1 MATSAGAGHMGGL
14 FQRSRAQRKQSA
26 KDNAMHFDFIE
37 EERYELREQPRYRF
51 KLNRRRFFK
60 VLGCGVMVV
69 LLVETS
75 PAQESGGGRPRGRGQ
90 GGRPTEIGAWLHIGE
105 DGTVTVFTGKAE
117 VGQNIRTSL
126 TQAVAEELRA
136 PVASIQLVM
145 GDTGLTP
152 YDAGTFGSRTTPDM
166 AAQMR
171 RVGATAR
178 EALLDLAAAAF
189 HT

>member
-1 MATSAGAGHMGGL
+1 MATSAAVEPMVES
-14 FQRSRAQRKQSA
+14 FQPSRALRKPST

-69 LLVETS
+69 LLVEAT

-117 VGQNIRTSL
+117 VGQNIRTS
-126 TQAVAEELRA
+126 
-136 PVASIQLVM
+136 
-145 GDTGLTP
+145 
-152 YDAGTFGSRTTPDM
+152 
-166 AAQMR
+166 
-171 RVGATAR
+171 
-178 EALLDLAAAAF
+178 
-189 HT
+189 